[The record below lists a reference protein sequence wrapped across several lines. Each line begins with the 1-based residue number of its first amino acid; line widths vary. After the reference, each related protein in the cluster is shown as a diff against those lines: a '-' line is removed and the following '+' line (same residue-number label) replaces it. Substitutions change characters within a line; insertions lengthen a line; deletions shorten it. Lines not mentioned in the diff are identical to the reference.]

1 VKTYDPEELSGF
13 NGETGASVYVAVKGK
28 VIDVSESK
36 LWKGGLH
43 MKRHHAGKDLS
54 VDFQAAPHG
63 EEVLE
68 RYPQVGILRE
78 KKTPE
83 RKIPKL
89 LAWLLAR
96 YPMLRRHPHPM
107 MVHFPI
113 AFMLSTPAFTILYLL
128 TGAKSFE
135 LTGFYCLG
143 AGVLFTPVAIL
154 TGFYTWWL
162 NYRAKS
168 TRPVAVKQRVSLILL
183 ALEIVLFVW
192 RAHSPGI
199 LDTMT
204 GAGSVYFLLL
214 LALLPLVSIIGWF
227 GAKLTFPI
235 ERE

>member
-1 VKTYDPEELSGF
+1 MKTFDPEELSGF
-13 NGETGASVYVAVKGK
+13 NGETEAPVYVAVKGK
-28 VIDVSESK
+28 VIDVSESR

-43 MKRHHAGKDLS
+43 MRRHHAGKDLS

-68 RYPQVGILRE
+68 RYPQVGILQE
-78 KKTPE
+78 KRTPE
-83 RKIPKL
+83 RKVPKV
-89 LAWLLAR
+89 LACLLAR

-113 AFMLSTPAFTILYLL
+113 AFMFSTPVFTILYLL
-128 TGAKSFE
+128 TGVKSFE

-143 AGVLFTPVAIL
+143 AGIFFTPVAIL

-162 NYRAKS
+162 NYLAKS
-168 TRPVAVKQRVSLILL
+168 TKSVTVKQRVSLILL

-192 RAHSPGI
+192 RARSPGI

-204 GAGSVYFLLL
+204 TAGSIYFALILS
-214 LALLPLVSIIGWF
+214 LLPLVTIIGWF

-235 ERE
+235 ERD